1 MPPLVSWLAR
11 VLPSMTLFSLLL
23 YTSLLLSAS
32 AQSTSAPASNS
43 TISANVT
50 VIRETSS
57 ITSTSLSSTGSQ
69 TLAIVTVIPTVYNVT
84 LTIAPPTST
93 ASSSANAS
101 ASATH
106 TPSPTVLATKID
118 PAFGVLGS
126 VLILTGLP
134 SAFLGHKNRWSV
146 HTLAVHRQL
155 SLSVLGRPSF

>member
-1 MPPLVSWLAR
+1 MPPLVPWMAR
-11 VLPSMTLFSLLL
+11 VLPSKSLLPFLL
-23 YTSLLLSAS
+23 YASLMLSAS
-32 AQSTSAPASNS
+32 AQSTAASNS

-57 ITSTSLSSTGSQ
+57 VTSTSLSNAGSQ
-69 TLAIVTVIPTVYNVT
+69 TLAIVTVFPTVYNVT
-84 LTIAPPTST
+84 LTIAPPTTT
-93 ASSSANAS
+93 ASASANAS

-118 PAFGVLGS
+118 PAFAVLGS

-146 HTLAVHRQL
+146 HTLGVYRQR